1 MKNLDDLLKTKAAQA
16 ETEKKTKAQE
26 EEQLARESVAGD
38 ISGLETSKRQLSIVK
53 ESLSMEKEGRSK
65 ATRRKQSAESKI
77 DSKVGDL
84 EKFGI
89 SKEDLLTSPDY
100 SELEEVEEVKG
111 ASEEAE
117 IFSNPS
123 VDTEPLK
130 AKLESLGIE
139 VPENASES
147 DIESLVSER
156 MNSIDKELV
165 LKRIEIPG
173 EKEKI
178 VDEIL
183 AEKNLLTESSL
194 NSFNTVRNAPAGY
207 NNGLVGSS
215 VKEAYQHFDS
225 KLSRIPL
232 VEEYPEL
239 KQAVM
244 EKIAREIVLKEE
256 KDKTDKVIA
265 ERAKHEEGVEKY
277 GWSRQ
282 GGPQQTDYERYEIY
296 KGWVAS
302 HEKQAEEAGISL
314 EELMEKDER
323 VRSSVISN
331 RSNVQSYESKVFRPA
346 KQLGEYV
353 AARQELETASRP
365 SYGEDSRTLGGAV
378 ERLTTGVSKLVKFP
392 NSLQVQFDD
401 DYSKSSYSRGEVSFL
416 IPSELER
423 REGLYE
429 NMRTAKA
436 EVEALENEYR
446 GLGNKPTGMFSG
458 GAQKKWEADRTA
470 LRSKIETKEKE
481 VERLQR
487 EAGQIDVRVNLGA
500 LGEDVLDTLRKNPDT
515 TIGDVGALLR
525 DRATEIQPKVAES
538 KELETSYSS
547 KQERVKKLE
556 ESRLEVSAY

>member
-16 ETEKKTKAQE
+16 ETEKKLKAQE
-26 EEQLARESVAGD
+26 EERTARENVKGS
-38 ISGLETSKRQLSIVK
+38 ISSLETSKKQLSVVK
-53 ESLSMEKEGRSK
+53 ESLSMEKEGRGK

-84 EKFGI
+84 EKYGI
-89 SKEDLLTSPDY
+89 SKDELLTNPEY

-111 ASEEAE
+111 ANEEAE
-117 IFSNPS
+117 IFSSPS
-123 VDTEPLK
+123 VENDALK
-130 AKLESLGIE
+130 AKLESLGVE

-183 AEKNLLTESSL
+183 AEKNLLTDSSL
-194 NSFNTVRNAPAGY
+194 NSFNTVRNVPAGY

-215 VKEAYQHFDS
+215 AKEAYQHFDS

-232 VEEYPEL
+232 VQEYPEL

-244 EKIAREIVLKEE
+244 EKIARQIVLKEE
-256 KDKTDKVIA
+256 KAKTEKVVA
-265 ERAKHEEGVEKY
+265 ERARHEEGVQKY

-282 GGPQQTDYERYEIY
+282 NGPQQTDYERYEMY
-296 KGWVAS
+296 QSNNAYY
-302 HEKQAEEAGISL
+302 EKQAEEAGVSL

-323 VRSSVISN
+323 VRSGVISN
-331 RSNVQSYESKVFRPA
+331 RSNIQSYESKVFRPA

-353 AARQELETASRP
+353 AAKAELETAPRP
-365 SYGEDSRTLGGAV
+365 SYGEDSRTLGEAV

-392 NSLQVQFDD
+392 NNLQVQFDD
-401 DYSKSSYSRGEVSFL
+401 DYSGSSYSRGEVSFL

-429 NMRTAKA
+429 NMRTAKT
-436 EVEALENEYR
+436 EVETLENEYR
-446 GLGNKPTGMFSG
+446 ALGNKPTGMFSG
-458 GAQKKWEADRTA
+458 GAQKKWDADTTA
-470 LRSKIETKEKE
+470 LRSKIEAKAKE

-487 EAGQIDVRVNLGA
+487 EAGSIDVRVSLGA

-515 TIGDVGALLR
+515 TIGDIGALLR
-525 DRATEIQPKVAES
+525 DRATEIQQKVAKS

-547 KQERVKKLE
+547 KQDRVKKLE